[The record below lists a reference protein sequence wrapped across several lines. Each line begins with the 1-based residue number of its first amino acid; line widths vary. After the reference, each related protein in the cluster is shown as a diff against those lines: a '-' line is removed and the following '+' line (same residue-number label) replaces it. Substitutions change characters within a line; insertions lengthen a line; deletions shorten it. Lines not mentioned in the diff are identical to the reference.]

1 MEYVPTPIFYASLK
15 RDTKLVD
22 SKEYLLNL
30 KGESYSLLI
39 IIYSDNKICF
49 KLKDI
54 NKLSA
59 FYYTK
64 EYKYDEIIKHL
75 QLNKNHY
82 EDLSKILLYF
92 GKIIQNKKI
101 ALSYNEE
108 NKKMILQITRVED
121 FEEFQIPIE
130 LIDKK
135 LSSDEM
141 FQLLF
146 EEINEIKINNNKTI
160 EEGKDREIINNLM
173 NKSKEHEEYITILE
187 NKIIKLE
194 KTIEAFKNKINENN
208 IKNSEDI
215 NNFKNN
221 MNKNVDD
228 KLKSF
233 NDMTNSINEKINEN
247 NNSVNN
253 FIVIINERIE
263 ENNKSIN
270 DIINKKI
277 NENTKS
283 INFLKGSIDNKINEY
298 MKIVD
303 KKLDENMSEINY
315 NLQQFNNMKDIDKK
329 IPHPNSFNLKMNKN
343 LNIFPLD
350 KTKKNNQNPFIVF
363 NFNECDDYM
372 NIVEQVI
379 INCSLEDELEEVI
392 NKYKKESKRP
402 NLGKKLMFLFKN
414 KELNNFQLSVSQIGV
429 EKGKINNI
437 IVMVK

>member
-39 IIYSDNKICF
+39 IIYSDNRICF

-101 ALSYNEE
+101 ALFYNEE

-146 EEINEIKINNNKTI
+146 EEINEIKSNNNKTI
-160 EEGKDREIINNLM
+160 EEGKDKEIINNLM

-228 KLKSF
+228 ILKSF

-303 KKLDENMSEINY
+303 KKLDENMKKINY
-315 NLQQFNNMKDIDKK
+315 NLQQFINNYMKVIDKT
-329 IPHPNSFNLKMNKN
+329 IPHPNILNLKMNKN
-343 LNIFPLD
+343 MNIFPLD
-350 KTKKNNQNPFIVF
+350 KPINNIQNQNPFIVF
-363 NFNECDDYM
+363 NFNECDDNM
-372 NIVEQVI
+372 KIIEQVI
-379 INCSLEDELEEVI
+379 INCSSE
-392 NKYKKESKRP
+392 R
-402 NLGKKLMFLFKN
+402 
-414 KELNNFQLSVSQIGV
+414 
-429 EKGKINNI
+429 KIRRSH
-437 IVMVK
+437 